1 MMLRYLA
8 FTTAAVVLLSAC
20 SSNGTPEDAKL
31 PPAKQLEAYRAER
44 AKLDQK
50 IKALEARLGKSA
62 RTDGSAP
69 VTEFIAKRGPFDHF
83 VVVKGTVESRSS
95 ASIAPKT
102 SGQLVSL
109 HVTNGQMVKK
119 GDILAELDAEI
130 IHRGLDEITTQLEFA
145 TTLFQKQER
154 IFNQKAGSEIQ
165 YLQAKTN
172 KEALEKKLA
181 SLKEQ
186 LALTRITAPVSGYVD
201 GLVPRNGELVMAGMP
216 IMTIVNTSDMRVVA
230 DIAETYVNTVSSGD
244 PATVMFAEIG
254 DSVKTRLG
262 NVARNINAVS
272 RTFRVEIPV
281 TTLSAKLRPNSTCN
295 ISINDVTTP
304 KAIAIP
310 LEAIIRQNDKAFVYV
325 ISNNVA
331 TKREIQTGMV
341 SNAMV
346 EVVHGVN
353 DDDHVVVRGAT
364 NLAEGQRVSVIQ

>member
-20 SSNGTPEDAKL
+20 SSNGNPEDAKL

-50 IKALEARLGKSA
+50 IKALETRLGKSA
-62 RTDGSAP
+62 RTDGNAP
-69 VTEFIAKRGPFDHF
+69 VTEFIAKLGPFEHF

-109 HVTNGQMVKK
+109 HVANGQLVKK
-119 GDILAELDAEI
+119 GDLLAEQDAEI
-130 IHRGLDEITTQLEFA
+130 IRRGLDEVTTQLEFA

-201 GLVPRNGELVMAGMP
+201 GLVPRAGELVMAGMP
-216 IMTIVNTSDMRVVA
+216 IMTVVNTSDMRVVA
-230 DIAETYVNTVSSGD
+230 DVAETYVNTISSGD
-244 PATVMFAEIG
+244 PVTVMFSELG
-254 DSVKTRLG
+254 DTVKTRLG

-281 TTLSAKLRPNSTCN
+281 STMSAKLRPNSTCN

-310 LEAIIRQNDKAFVYV
+310 LEAIVRQNDKAFVYV

-331 TKREIQTGMV
+331 TKREILTGMV

-353 DDDHVVVRGAT
+353 ANDHVVVRGAT